1 MVLFVGCLWSSRW
14 FATIQVSCPL
24 FASFCLAAAC
34 CTMALSEGAA
44 DVNAGNDEKAQFSK
58 GNNESSDLALVNEET
73 HLFTNV
79 MA

>member
-1 MVLFVGCLWSSRW
+1 
-14 FATIQVSCPL
+14 
-24 FASFCLAAAC
+24 
-34 CTMALSEGAA
+34 MALTEGAA
-44 DVNAGNDEKAQFSK
+44 DVNDGTDEKAQFSK